1 MSLQDSLKPF
11 FTTLPKEDKLTALR
25 AVSHY
30 ILFNNYTAFRERIK
44 PLSKSSHELIS
55 TEVRSFIKSSF
66 ECRKIWRSVR
76 FSLSH
81 EDFPFPQAA
90 LRFQADLPG
99 MELVWKALSP
109 ADKEE
114 LKSAS
119 LAEDYGSLDLDV
131 FSDLIQ
137 RLDKYCGKVSYLKL
151 RFLADN
157 DPSLDLKDLR
167 GELLA
172 YGIQA
177 ARIYEHTKNLPLIE
191 NYCKASIQNHAI
203 NLIQHFT
210 SESRACVKNTTIGC
224 GTCVFCLTDKP
235 QRCPHA
241 VADYCITSLSLEGL
255 GTSLGS
261 AGLLPHHA
269 EEYLVYQNMLSALN
283 ENASPALSRVV
294 NVVMGTG
301 VDEEFESWLKST
313 HDLTLDA
320 LSQHPKRI
328 VKYLCSF
335 LDVSSKEVSTQ
346 LRTRYESYCS
356 KVA

>member
-1 MSLQDSLKPF
+1 MSLQASLKPF
-11 FTTLPKEDKLTALR
+11 FATLPKEDKLPALR

-30 ILFNNYTAFRERIK
+30 ILFNNYAAFRERIK
-44 PLSKSSHELIS
+44 PLSKTSHELLS
-55 TEVRSFIKSSF
+55 TEIRSFIKSSF

-81 EDFPFPQAA
+81 EDFPFSQAA
-90 LRFQADLPG
+90 LRFHADLSG
-99 MELVWKALSP
+99 MELVWKALLP
-109 ADKEE
+109 LEQEE

-119 LAEDYGSLDLDV
+119 LSEDYGSLDLDV

-157 DPSLDLKDLR
+157 DSSLELKDLR
-167 GELLA
+167 AELLA

-210 SESRACVKNTTIGC
+210 SESRACVKNTTVGC

-241 VADYCITSLSLEGL
+241 VADYRITSLSLEGL
-255 GTSLGS
+255 GAGLGS
-261 AGLLPHHA
+261 AGLLPHYA
-269 EEYLVYQNMLSALN
+269 EEYMVSQNMLSALN
-283 ENASPALSRVV
+283 EGASPALARVV
-294 NVVMGTG
+294 NMVMGTG
-301 VDEEFESWLKST
+301 VDEEFEIWLKST
-313 HDLTLDA
+313 HNLTVDA
-320 LSQHPKRI
+320 LAQHPKRL
-328 VKYLCSF
+328 VKFLCSF
-335 LDVSSKEVSTQ
+335 LDISSKEVFTQ
-346 LRTRYESYCS
+346 LRTRYESYTS